1 MTAETIEGK
10 GWAQAKIEKGEGAFV
25 LEAVPIQHP
34 GPEVCK
40 ETLEDGT
47 LGPDTLM
54 EVTVVGYTED
64 SLAGGILLLAC
75 LQHLTPLGND
85 DRLEL
90 ANKLPRLAS
99 LGVELSQGNAA
110 GAWDWSQNTIHDLQH
125 EDGPEEHPTYQRE
138 GQLEISARREIEA
151 KRTNHI
157 MKGSALKETVVMVN
171 RERKG
176 EKIMVKGSSLQEV
189 GDTIS
194 STLAGRQVLEK
205 GEKKQIGTVTISLE
219 RLSCHEAW
227 MEGDTGTLT
236 TMVVRKDWWES
247 VRGRKGEAEK
257 SKVEKATGWKIQAYD
272 GHRSA
277 DRECNESAGTTDEE
291 KLDFYKPRRRPTPEE
306 NMEALKESTAQ
317 HGSLLGHHVRTDG
330 EKGKAWRVLGTRF
343 NIKPPGWKMK
353 AGHCRKQDCCLRQN
367 CESLGIKNWWKISCC
382 NVRSR
387 SGR

>member
-157 MKGSALKETVVMVN
+157 MKGNLLQETLVLVN
-171 RERKG
+171 RERKAA
-176 EKIMVKGSSLQEV
+176 KTMIKGTSLQEAAQ
-189 GDTIS
+189 TIS
-194 STLAGRQVLEK
+194 IIQAGSLVMEK
-205 GEKKQIGTVTISLE
+205 GVQRSIGTVTISLE
-219 RLSCHEAW
+219 R
-227 MEGDTGTLT
+227 
-236 TMVVRKDWWES
+236 
-247 VRGRKGEAEK
+247 
-257 SKVEKATGWKIQAYD
+257 
-272 GHRSA
+272 
-277 DRECNESAGTTDEE
+277 
-291 KLDFYKPRRRPTPEE
+291 P
-306 NMEALKESTAQ
+306 
-317 HGSLLGHHVRTDG
+317 
-330 EKGKAWRVLGTRF
+330 
-343 NIKPPGWKMK
+343 
-353 AGHCRKQDCCLRQN
+353 
-367 CESLGIKNWWKISCC
+367 
-382 NVRSR
+382 
-387 SGR
+387 